1 MKQYQTIVLVLTVCL
16 IGIGTTLLQASDFIW
31 QQISGNWSV
40 VTDNKESY
48 LKENRSKAFNFD
60 YSPLINCN
68 TIISTNSSIVF
79 TTVTHTLT
87 LDAPQGTATYLTFFN
102 ATDYRQFYAVQL
114 TGNDSCITTI
124 SIIQSDIKDTTL
136 PKQAKGN
143 FVITTLASSDV
154 QLAYGQP
161 YTLAITIKNATI
173 TVLVDNKQVL
183 SHTLNEKLE
192 GGSIGFASKNCIPII
207 DNCKVY
213 NGSTVVF
220 EDDFSKESIRK
231 IILKGK
237 KLTPQEIEEQKK
249 KQNK

>member
-1 MKQYQTIVLVLTVCL
+1 MKQYRTIVLVVTVCF
-16 IGIGTTLLQASDFIW
+16 ICMSTTLSQASDFIW

-40 VTDNKESY
+40 VADNKESY
-48 LKENRSKAFNFD
+48 LKENRSKAFAFD

-68 TIISTNSSIVF
+68 AIISTNSSIVF
-79 TTVTHTLT
+79 TRLTHTLM
-87 LDAPQGTATYLTFFN
+87 LDAPQDTATYFTFFN
-102 ATDYRQFYAVQL
+102 ASDYRQFYAVQL
-114 TGNDSCITTI
+114 TGNDSCITTL

-143 FVITTLASSDV
+143 FIITTLASSDV

-161 YTLAITIKNATI
+161 YTLTIAIKNAII
-173 TVLVDNKQVL
+173 TVLVDDKQVL

-213 NGSTVVF
+213 NGSSVVF